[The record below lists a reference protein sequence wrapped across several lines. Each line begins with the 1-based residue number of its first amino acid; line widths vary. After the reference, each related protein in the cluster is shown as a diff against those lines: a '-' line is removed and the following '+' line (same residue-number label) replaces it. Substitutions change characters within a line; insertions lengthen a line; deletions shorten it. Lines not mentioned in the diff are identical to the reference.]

1 MEEST
6 AGSNGEAVQGAA
18 SEEFVSGPRPR
29 LYHQQRDGDLQ
40 KALLGTLQTDAAIRF
55 SVEGLTKGKI
65 QSLKNR
71 CYRSGKRLQAEFPA
85 LKLRT
90 RISEGFLCVW
100 LEQ

>member
-6 AGSNGEAVQGAA
+6 ASGEVVQSATA
-18 SEEFVSGPRPR
+18 SEYVAGPRPR

-40 KALLGTLQTDAAIRF
+40 KALLGTLATDQALRF
-55 SVEGLTKGKI
+55 SVEGMTRGRI

-71 CYRSGKRLQAEFPA
+71 CYRAGKRLTADYPA
-85 LKLRT
+85 VKLRT
-90 RISEGFLCVW
+90 RISEGCLCAW